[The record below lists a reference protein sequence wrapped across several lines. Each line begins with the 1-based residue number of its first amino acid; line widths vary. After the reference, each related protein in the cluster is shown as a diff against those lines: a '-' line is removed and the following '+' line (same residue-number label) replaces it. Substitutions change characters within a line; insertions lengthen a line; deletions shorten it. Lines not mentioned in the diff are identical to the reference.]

1 MVDTGRQADLE
12 YLLGRA
18 QDPTISSG
26 ERLSINRSIEKL
38 ANESLEIRH
47 MREALI
53 RATRN
58 SDINEIK
65 NIHEYVK
72 RSQEKKRYGWTQ

>member
-1 MVDTGRQADLE
+1 MIDKGRTADLE
-12 YLLGRA
+12 ELLSQVRN
-18 QDPTISSG
+18 PNLSSG
-26 ERLSINRSIEKL
+26 ERLSLNRSIEKL

-53 RATRN
+53 RATRS

-72 RSQEKKRYGWTQ
+72 RSQKNKKYGWT